1 MVKYL
6 LIFFSVMACAC
17 QSKAQTK
24 INDTDRQEFIT
35 DMSSFA
41 KKQHMVQQVPEF
53 KGGAGALYDYLQAH
67 IIYPPQAKKDNLSA
81 LVFVSFRIDA
91 KTGLPR
97 DVKIVQSSND
107 KFESETTRLI
117 KSMPAWKPAQQNGK
131 NVDMILTIPVYF
143 HLD

>member
-6 LIFFSVMACAC
+6 LIFFCIMAFAY
-17 QSKAQTK
+17 QSKAQTGTSD
-24 INDTDRQEFIT
+24 IDRQEFIT

-41 KKQHMVQQVPEF
+41 KKQHFVQQIPEF

-67 IIYPPQAKKDNLSA
+67 IVYPPQAKQANLSA

-91 KTGLPR
+91 KTGLAR

-107 KFESETTRLI
+107 KFESETVRLI
-117 KSMPAWKPAQQNGK
+117 KTMPAWTPAQKDGK
-131 NVDMILTIPVYF
+131 SVDMLLTIPVYF